1 MRVVIQRVNEASV
14 RVDDREVSRI
24 GRGLLVLLGVE
35 KGDGEEAAATLAK
48 KIAEMRIFEDDSG
61 RMNLSVRDV
70 AGEALVVSQFTLCA
84 DLRKG
89 RRPSFEPAAPPD
101 EARELCRRFAELL
114 RSYDVPVREGV
125 FGAHMHVAL
134 TNNGPVT
141 FTINQTVP

>member
-1 MRVVIQRVNEASV
+1 MRAVIQRVNEASV

-35 KGDGEEAAATLAK
+35 KGDGEETAATLAK

-89 RRPSFEPAAPPD
+89 RRPSFDPAAPPG
-101 EARELCRRFAELL
+101 EARELCHRFAELL

-134 TNNGPVT
+134 INNGPVT

>member
-1 MRVVIQRVNEASV
+1 VNEASV
-14 RVDDREVSRI
+14 RVDDREVSHI

-35 KGDGEEAAATLAK
+35 KGDSEEVAATLAK

-89 RRPSFEPAAPPD
+89 RRPSFEPAAPPN

-114 RSYDVPVREGV
+114 RSYDVPVMEGA

-134 TNNGPVT
+134 INNGPVT